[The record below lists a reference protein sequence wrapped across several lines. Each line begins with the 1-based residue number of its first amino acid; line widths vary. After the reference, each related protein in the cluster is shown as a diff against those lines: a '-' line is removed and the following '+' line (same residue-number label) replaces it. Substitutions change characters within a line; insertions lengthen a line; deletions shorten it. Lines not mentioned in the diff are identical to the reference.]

1 MIHQGALILTEHAKK
16 VKVEKISTGNFTEI
30 IHLHLKKDAI
40 LEEHLAKSNAVIIVV
55 EGEIDYVAHEKRY
68 KLGKGDY
75 ITFEANILHS
85 LQAFE
90 DTHLIL
96 IK

>member
-1 MIHQGALILTEHAKK
+1 MIHQGALILTEHAKN
-16 VKVEKISTGNFTEI
+16 VKAEKITNGNFTEI

-40 LEEHLAKSNAVIIVV
+40 LEEHLAKSNAVIIMI
-55 EGEIDYVAHEKRY
+55 EGEIDYISHEKRY
-68 KLGKGDY
+68 KITKGDY
-75 ITFEANILHS
+75 LTFEANILHS

-90 DTHLIL
+90 DSHLIL